1 MPKLVFLATDIVLYL
16 LVVALAFYVWHAR
29 RTPTL
34 RQTWRT
40 ALHSPSAM
48 SAAVVLLLFLGI
60 ALADSF
66 HFRPLLPPAEGA
78 AADAPPAYATQT
90 LSLLDVA
97 LSGPRAAREKTYS
110 VPLGTH
116 QFTKESMLVGGTMVR
131 DFPRCNLAVR
141 IWPTRR
147 PIGCLTC
154 SRARCWVWPPVR
166 WAQQCSGWRSLRCAP
181 ARRAAA
187 GVHLYPRSSP
197 ATPTFH
203 GGRCC

>member
-78 AADAPPAYATQT
+78 AANAPRAYGTQT

-97 LSGPRAAREKTYS
+97 LAGPRLAREKTYS

-116 QFTKESMLVGGTMVR
+116 QFTKESMLVDGRMVR
-131 DFPRCNLAVR
+131 DFPRLQFGGAHLADPQADWLPDVLVR
-141 IWPTRR
+141 SLLGLAAGALGGAALWL
-147 PIGCLTC
+147 GVAAL
-154 SRARCWVWPPVR
+154 RARAVGSR
-166 WAQQCSGWRSLRCAP
+166 WRES
-181 ARRAAA
+181 
-187 GVHLYPRSSP
+187 
-197 ATPTFH
+197 
-203 GGRCC
+203 